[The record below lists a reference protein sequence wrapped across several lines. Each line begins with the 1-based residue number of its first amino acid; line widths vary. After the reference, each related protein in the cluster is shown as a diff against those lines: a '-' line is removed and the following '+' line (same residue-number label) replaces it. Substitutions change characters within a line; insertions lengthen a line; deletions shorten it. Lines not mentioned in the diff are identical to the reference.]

1 MFQGVKRTER
11 QNMQFSVTPK
21 QAKLLAFIKEYM
33 ATSEGIAPSYA
44 EMMAATGDASKAGIH
59 RLLTG
64 LAERGHI
71 AQMKNRA
78 RSIVLLEAG

>member
-1 MFQGVKRTER
+1 
-11 QNMQFSVTPK
+11 MQYSLTPK
-21 QAKLLAFIKEYM
+21 QAKLLAFIREYM
-33 ATSEGIAPSYA
+33 ATSGGVAPCYS

-59 RLLTG
+59 RRLAG

-78 RSIVLLEAG
+78 RSIVLLEAGK

>member
-1 MFQGVKRTER
+1 
-11 QNMQFSVTPK
+11 MQFSVTPK